1 MIVRRVLASVPHL
14 MPSAAVVALI
24 AVIVSLIALIVY
36 VSVIYLAW
44 TAIVVLALIDP
55 GPE

>member
-1 MIVRRVLASVPHL
+1 MIVRCVLASVPLL
-14 MPSAAVVALI
+14 MAIAAVVA
-24 AVIVSLIALIVY
+24 LIALIVY
-36 VSVIYLAW
+36 VSVMYWAW